1 VEREIHVISRQAVG
15 MEKEGLIK
23 RVKKSPKSKLLRLEL
38 TEKGQEM
45 AKVSR
50 QSEVINTIFSS
61 LSAEQRDQLESIL
74 TVISARAEEFNK

>member
-1 VEREIHVISRQAVG
+1 